1 MQTDYSRD
9 FMAPLFAPR
18 DVTVTATAATKTVDT
33 GGCEAD
39 SDTMSRPVASD
50 MN

>member
-9 FMAPLFAPR
+9 FVPPLFAPR